1 MLLFFVACWI
11 NFSCKGFFLSFHV
24 FLVLVRTFLKAQLYF
39 SCYRRLERH
48 GGRRRV
54 EGQRKPRSHCS
65 RRPWLLL
72 SARSWGYGA
81 GLKMAVLNTKHL
93 QPPHLFSSV
102 SPRLQV
108 ETHLRMIP
116 IVWSLQVLFCIF
128 CRLHNLNPFPAG
140 KEKDQNHLDLTLCS
154 FRDRVKKPMRYY
166 MCKEIMLSFLFCSLS
181 FSQVFA
187 RLLPC
192 TSLSWA
198 HGLCQSKKGE
208 LLKVLGADWSRR
220 KMRFVW
226 QRGDLM

>member
-1 MLLFFVACWI
+1 MPRTRSPARRARTQPGYRELI
-11 NFSCKGFFLSFHV
+11 FLSV
-24 FLVLVRTFLKAQLYF
+24 FVGCLLQTGYYCDVLLYPGKRTLATPCEDQVSAHTRSRVLQVNSTKAVIAPKLCPNYLKRNHPRTILR
-39 SCYRRLERH
+39 RRLERH
-48 GGRRRV
+48 GGRPRV
-54 EGQRKPRSHCS
+54 EGQRKPCS
-65 RRPWLLL
+65 RCPRRPWLLL
-72 SARSWGYGA
+72 SARSWG
-81 GLKMAVLNTKHL
+81 
-93 QPPHLFSSV
+93 
-102 SPRLQV
+102 
-108 ETHLRMIP
+108 
-116 IVWSLQVLFCIF
+116 
-128 CRLHNLNPFPAG
+128 LHNLNPFPAG